1 MALKMGRCPRCGG
14 DVTLEPDGVIST
26 PCTVNGLPGRI
37 ARAARFYAC
46 NFCEWIEEVKKGR
59 H

>member
-1 MALKMGRCPRCGG
+1 MALKMGKCPRCGG
-14 DVTLEPDGVIST
+14 HVTVELEGIISED
-26 PCTVNGLPGRI
+26 CTVNGKPGRT

-46 NFCEWIEEVKKGR
+46 NFCEWCEEITKGR